1 QPSLKDAMGTRRAQ
15 SLLFLLLLGAPSLAS
30 VQNLHCHKGVFT
42 SIEEDPSS
50 MFNWTTEKVESCE
63 GGSFCQESLLMV
75 KAGAKTAVLATKGCI
90 YDGTQAVTYVQHSPP
105 PGIITV
111 SYTSYCEDSFCNGR
125 KDLQELW
132 RPAETLEAS
141 RVPFYCPTCVALGTC
156 LTAPSLPCPNDTT
169 QCYQGRLQITGGGL
183 NSFLEVKGCTSIT
196 GCRLMAGF
204 FTIGPMWVK
213 EVCPYQSLPQPRKA
227 ENGATGLPVSVW
239 RFELLLLLLLQ

>member
-1 QPSLKDAMGTRRAQ
+1 MGAPQRRAGAHPD
-15 SLLFLLLLGAPSLAS
+15 LLFSPA
-30 VQNLHCHKGVFT
+30 VQNLNCHKGVFT

-75 KAGAKTAVLATKGCI
+75 KAGEMRKGGRRGESVRVSAAPTQSPKPQAHPPLSPPPRLLTGAQTAVLATKGCI

-132 RPAETLEAS
+132 RPAETLEAWTGE
-141 RVPFYCPTCVALGTC
+141 RW
-156 LTAPSLPCPNDTT
+156 
-169 QCYQGRLQITGGGL
+169 GRG
-183 NSFLEVKGCTSIT
+183 E
-196 GCRLMAGF
+196 
-204 FTIGPMWVK
+204 TI
-213 EVCPYQSLPQPRKA
+213 
-227 ENGATGLPVSVW
+227 
-239 RFELLLLLLLQ
+239 

>member
-1 QPSLKDAMGTRRAQ
+1 MGTRRAQ

-30 VQNLHCHKGVFT
+30 VQNLNCHKGVFT

-75 KAGAKTAVLATKGCI
+75 KAGAQTAVLATKGCI

-141 RVPFYCPTCVALGTC
+141 RAPSTSVPFYCPTCVALGTC

-169 QCYQGRLQITGGGL
+169 QCYQGRLQITGG
-183 NSFLEVKGCTSIT
+183 
-196 GCRLMAGF
+196 
-204 FTIGPMWVK
+204 PMWVK
-213 EVCPYQSLPQPRKA
+213 EVCPYQSLPQPRKT
-227 ENGATGLPVSVW
+227 ENGATRLPVSVW
-239 RFELLLLLLLQ
+239 RFELLLLLLLLQQLTCPLFLWRHFWSWITGHLF